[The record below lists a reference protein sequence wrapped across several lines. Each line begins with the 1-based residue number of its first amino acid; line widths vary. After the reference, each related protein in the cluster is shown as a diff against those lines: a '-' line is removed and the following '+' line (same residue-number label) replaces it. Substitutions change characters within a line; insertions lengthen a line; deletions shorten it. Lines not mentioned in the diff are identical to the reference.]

1 MSEIEIQKYVIF
13 DHDGGTD
20 DAWALLMLLQAEKHL
35 KNIKLLAITCVNGNT
50 TIDNV
55 IKNTYHILCL
65 MGRTDVSMDTNEIYL
80 QLSIGTQI
88 SIPKSRFQYIK
99 VYQKR

>member
-1 MSEIEIQKYVIF
+1 MSEIGIQKYVIF
-13 DHDGGTD
+13 YHDGGTD

-55 IKNTYHILCL
+55 IKNTYHILRL
-65 MGRTDVSMDTNEIYL
+65 MGRSDVSLDSNDTFL
-80 QLSIGTQI
+80 QLTID
-88 SIPKSRFQYIK
+88 K
-99 VYQKR
+99 